1 MLGAIGGSHAAGS
14 SQSHLESAQ
23 RFSSHWAWSTNV
35 YNPPFVSQRPSPE
48 AGREPCNL
56 CLLNKLLA
64 FYSIFS
70 TSRTGMLSQE
80 RVGSPFS
87 GVQSWGVGVGVS
99 TPEQIGGVRFGRPV
113 GPGPASTGFCLAGT
127 FAWVT
132 MSNLGRYR
140 TRFYTPV
147 DTSLLTSGKCE
158 QCTVSHGAAS
168 EKFEGGE

>member
-23 RFSSHWAWSTNV
+23 RFSSHWAWNTNV
-35 YNPPFVSQRPSPE
+35 YNPPFVSQRPPE

-70 TSRTGMLSQE
+70 TSRTGMLSRE

-99 TPEQIGGVRFGRPV
+99 TPEQIGGGAVRPTRGPRARVHWFLPGRHLRV
-113 GPGPASTGFCLAGT
+113 GYG
-127 FAWVT
+127 V
-132 MSNLGRYR
+132 
-140 TRFYTPV
+140 
-147 DTSLLTSGKCE
+147 
-158 QCTVSHGAAS
+158 
-168 EKFEGGE
+168 